1 MSSQVIFP
9 AISLSQPQI
18 VSKPGSEIYSTFR
31 KHLEPYIEET
41 LKNPENVKA
50 VAEKLLKDTRVSFLL
65 LSILQK
71 TTYEAGEKDL
81 IEAFRSLKS
90 LSRKF
95 KDAGIDVDEAFSI
108 IAEHEEWKF
117 RRLKEDFE
125 KFVTIA
131 LDFIN
136 YPEDLYEYA
145 VIYFSLFL
153 LLFASCETELHEK
166 LKSIGNELKNLADKL
181 ENYTLTF
188 ILMFEGENAEIAATA
203 RTPEEVKRMLKIEW
217 KNTGM

>member
-1 MSSQVIFP
+1 MSSQVFQ
-9 AISLSQPQI
+9 AISLSHPQI
-18 VSKPGSEIYSTFR
+18 VSKSGSEIYSTFR

-65 LSILQK
+65 FSAFQK

-153 LLFASCETELHEK
+153 LLFSSYETELHEK

-203 RTPEEVKRMLKIEW
+203 RTPEEVKRMLKIE
-217 KNTGM
+217 

>member
-1 MSSQVIFP
+1 
-9 AISLSQPQI
+9 
-18 VSKPGSEIYSTFR
+18 
-31 KHLEPYIEET
+31 LEPYIEET

-50 VAEKLLKDTRVSFLL
+50 VAGKLLIDTRVSFLL
-65 LSILQK
+65 FSALQK

-81 IEAFRSLKS
+81 TETFRFLES
-90 LSRKF
+90 LSKKF

-136 YPEDLYEYA
+136 YPEDLYEYTI
-145 VIYFSLFL
+145 IYFSLFL

-188 ILMFEGENAEIAATA
+188 MLTFEENEKIVATA
-203 RTPEEVKRMLKIEW
+203 RTPEEVKKVLKIE
-217 KNTGM
+217 

>member
-1 MSSQVIFP
+1 MSSQAIFP
-9 AISLSQPQI
+9 AISLSQLQI
-18 VSKPGSEIYSTFR
+18 ISKPGSEIYSTLG

-50 VAEKLLKDTRVSFLL
+50 VAGKLLMDARVLFLL
-65 LSILQK
+65 FSALQK

-81 IEAFRSLKS
+81 IEAFRFLKS
-90 LSRKF
+90 LSKKF

-117 RRLKEDFE
+117 RKLKGEFE
-125 KFVTIA
+125 RFVTVT
-131 LDFIN
+131 LDFMN

-153 LLFASCETELHEK
+153 LLFASYETEAHEK
-166 LKSIGNELKNLADKL
+166 LRSIGKELKNLAEKL

-188 ILMFEGENAEIAATA
+188 MLAFEENEEIAATA
-203 RTPEEVKRMLKIEW
+203 RTPEEVKRVLRIE
-217 KNTGM
+217 